1 MKINDKICGFE
12 VINIQTVESFGAEL
26 IEMHHEKT
34 GAKLAWLNSDEENK
48 LFSVS
53 FKTVPEDDTGV
64 FHILEHSVLGGSENY
79 PVKEPFLYMLKS
91 SMNTFLNAMTFPD
104 KTMFP
109 VSSRNNTDFMNL
121 TKVYLDAVFK
131 PEIYTNPCIFYQEG
145 HHTEYRK
152 TGDTPVYKGV
162 VFNEMK
168 GVVSSV
174 HERIESKIMGML
186 FPGSCYRFEYG
197 GLPEAIPDLTY
208 KQFVD
213 THRRFYHPSNS
224 YIYLDG
230 NIDIFTILELIDSYL
245 CEYEKSSQL
254 PEIPFQKPVDSA
266 EQTEYYEV
274 SPDEMKGNRSYLAV
288 GKVLASWEER
298 EKIFAYDVLCEA
310 LAGSNDAPL
319 KRAVLDTGLCCD
331 MELSFSK
338 DIAQPFGTL
347 KVNNIDRKDGG
358 RILDAVKLTV
368 KGLTENGIDRD
379 ILSASI
385 NRCEFRFRESEE
397 PKGLTRCIDAMSS
410 WLYGGNPLKYIDAGS
425 VFEFLREK
433 IDTGYFENLLSDWL
447 LDENH
452 RAVLYMLPS
461 HTYGKEQKKKEQER
475 LENELASMNGEEK
488 SELIELNNVLD
499 RWQKAPDTPENIAK
513 LPMLPLSEV
522 SENPIEFKTTEEICN
537 GIKILY
543 HPAKNKG
550 IISVNL
556 YFDISDFNRQEL
568 ETVSCMERII
578 AELPTKRST
587 GAELQQKITG
597 ILGSFCTDITA
608 IGRSESPEICKTFF
622 TVKMSFL
629 ERNLSD
635 ALKLAGEIVTE
646 TVYNNPELIKEL
658 LIQDD
663 DEMKQDIIAEGH
675 RFAMRRAKSEM
686 SAESAVNE
694 FICGFEAYKILHA
707 LTEQADEKIPELI
720 RNTEIL
726 SKRIFCKSRLTVSVT
741 SADAVIPDEFL
752 NIFSEGEKCMTDSMN
767 ISVLNMDIPECQ
779 GIVIPAGVSYS
790 GAVLSEINSDKAVWN
805 VLSTILTY
813 EYLWNEVR
821 VKGGAY
827 GTGAGVNELGETAF
841 YSFRDPSP
849 DKTLDIFEDS
859 AEFLNEYC
867 AGKPDINPYIISSI
881 AKNEPLISDSE
892 YGSFA
897 DVIYFR
903 GISFEERKEIR
914 RRMLSLTCEDL
925 SSAARLLENQ
935 GNCCIIGSKEVLSA
949 SERDIEIE
957 SVS

>member
-1 MKINDKICGFE
+1 MKVNDKICGFE
-12 VINIQTVESFGAEL
+12 VINIQSVESLGAEL
-26 IEMHHEKT
+26 IEMCHKKT
-34 GAKLAWLNSDEENK
+34 SARLAWLKSSEENK
-48 LFSVS
+48 LFSIS

-109 VSSRNNTDFMNL
+109 ISSRNNTDFMNL

-145 HHTEYRK
+145 HHIEYRK
-152 TGDTPVYKGV
+152 DGDMPVYKGV

-174 HERIESKIMGML
+174 DERIESKIMSML
-186 FPGSCYRFEYG
+186 FPESCYRFEYG
-197 GLPEAIPDLTY
+197 GLPEAIPNLTY

-230 NIDIFTILELIDSYL
+230 DIDIKSVLELIDSYL
-245 CEYEKSSQL
+245 SGYECSERL
-254 PEIPFQKPVDSA
+254 PEISVQPPVNSA
-266 EQTEYYEV
+266 EETEFYEI
-274 SPDEMKGNRSYLAV
+274 SPDEAEENRTHLTV

-310 LAGSNDAPL
+310 LAGSNDSPL
-319 KRAVLDTGLCCD
+319 KRAVLDTGLCRD
-331 MELSFSK
+331 MELVFSNG
-338 DIAQPFGTL
+338 IAQPFGML
-347 KVNNIDRKDGG
+347 KVNNINKEDGSK
-358 RILDAVKLTV
+358 ILEAVKSAV
-368 KGLTENGIDRD
+368 KNMTEKGIDKD
-379 ILSASI
+379 ILSASV

-410 WLYGGNPLKYIDAGS
+410 WLYGGSPLKYIDAGS
-425 VFEFLREK
+425 VFEFLRDK
-433 IDTGYFENLLSDWL
+433 IGTGYFEKLLADWL
-447 LDENH
+447 LDENN
-452 RAVLYMLPS
+452 RAVLYMIPS
-461 HTYGKEQKKKEQER
+461 RTYGEEQKKKENER
-475 LENELASMNGEEK
+475 LENEFALMNDEEK
-488 SELIELNNVLD
+488 SELIELNNTLD
-499 RWQKAPDTPENIAK
+499 EWQENPDTPENIAK
-513 LPMLPLSEV
+513 LPELPLSEV
-522 SENPIEFKTTEEICN
+522 NENPIDFRTSEEICSN
-537 GIKILY
+537 VKILN

-556 YFDISDFNRQEL
+556 YFDISDFNRDEL
-568 ETVSCMERII
+568 EAAVFMNRVI
-578 AELPTKRST
+578 AELPTKQST

-608 IGRSESPEICKTFF
+608 FGKSESPEICRTFF

-629 ERNLSD
+629 ERNTD
-635 ALKLAGEIVTE
+635 EAFKLAGEIITE

-658 LIQDD
+658 LMQDD
-663 DEMKQDIIAEGH
+663 EEMKQDIISDGH
-675 RFAMRRAKSEM
+675 RFAMRRARGGM

-694 FICGFEAYKILHA
+694 FTGGFEAYKILHA
-707 LTEQADEKIPELI
+707 FMEQADEKIPELI
-720 RNTEIL
+720 RNMEKL
-726 SKRIFCKSRLTVSVT
+726 SKRIFCKSRLTASVT
-741 SADAVIPDEFL
+741 SSTDVSPEKLL
-752 NIFSEGEKCMTDSMN
+752 NIFPDGEKCLTDSMN
-767 ISVLNMDIPECQ
+767 MNVLEMDIPECQ

-790 GAVLSEINSDKAVWN
+790 GAVLSGLNNNKAVWN

-827 GTGAGVNELGETAF
+827 GTGSGINELGEAVF

-849 DKTLDIFEDS
+849 NESLDIFKKS
-859 AEFLNEYC
+859 AEFLVEYC
-867 AGKPDINPYIISSI
+867 DGKPDISSYIISSI
-881 AKNEPLISDSE
+881 AKNEPLISDGE

-897 DVIYFR
+897 DTLYFR
-903 GISFEERKEIR
+903 GISYDKRKEVR
-914 RRMLSLTCEDL
+914 RNMLSLTYSDL
-925 SSAARLLENQ
+925 YSAAGMLEKQ
-935 GNCCIIGSKEVLSA
+935 GKCCIIGAKEVLSA
-949 SERDIEIE
+949 SGRNIEIE
-957 SVS
+957 SV

>member
-1 MKINDKICGFE
+1 MKVNDKICGFE
-12 VINIQTVESFGAEL
+12 VVNIQSVKSLEAEL
-26 IEMHHEKT
+26 IEMCHEKT
-34 GAKLAWLNSDEENK
+34 GARLAWLNNNEENK

-109 VSSRNNTDFMNL
+109 ISSRNNTDFMNL
-121 TKVYLDAVFK
+121 TRVYLDAVFK

-152 TGDTPVYKGV
+152 TDDTPVYKGV

-186 FPGSCYRFEYG
+186 FPESCYRFEYG
-197 GLPEAIPDLTY
+197 GLPEAIPELTY

-230 NIDIFTILELIDSYL
+230 NIDIDAVLELIDSYL
-245 CEYEKSSQL
+245 CEYEKSSQI
-254 PEIPFQKPVDSA
+254 PEIPFQNSIDST
-266 EQTEYYEV
+266 EETEYYEI
-274 SPDEMKGNRSYLAV
+274 SSDETKESRAYLTV

-298 EKIFAYDVLCEA
+298 EKIFAYDILCEA

-319 KRAVLDTGLCCD
+319 KRAILDTGLCRD
-331 MELSFSK
+331 MELVFSK
-338 DIAQPFGTL
+338 DIAQPFGIL
-347 KVNNIDRKDGG
+347 KINNIDRKDGG
-358 RILDAVKLTV
+358 KILDAVKSAV
-368 KGLTENGIDRD
+368 KDLTENGIDGD

-385 NRCEFRFRESEE
+385 NRCEFRFKESEE

-410 WLYGGNPLKYIDAGS
+410 WLYGGNPLKYIDAEN

-452 RAVLYMLPS
+452 RALLYMLPS
-461 HTYGKEQKKKEQER
+461 HTYGEEQRKKEQER
-475 LENELASMNGEEK
+475 LENELASMDAEEK

-499 RWQKAPDTPENIAK
+499 KWQEIPDTPENIAK
-513 LPMLPLSEV
+513 LPILPLSEV
-522 SENPIEFKTTEEICN
+522 SENPIEFKTTEEVCN
-537 GIKILY
+537 GIKILH

-568 ETVSCMERII
+568 ETVSFIERII
-578 AELPTKRST
+578 AELPTKQST

-608 IGRSESPEICKTFF
+608 IGKAESPEICKTFF
-622 TVKMSFL
+622 IVKMSFL
-629 ERNLSD
+629 ERNLLD
-635 ALKLAGEIVTE
+635 AFKLAGEIITE

-658 LIQDD
+658 LMQDD
-663 DEMKQDIIAEGH
+663 EEMKQNIIAEGH
-675 RFAMRRAKSEM
+675 RFAIRRAKSRM

-707 LTEQADEKIPELI
+707 LMQQSDEKIPELI
-720 RNTEIL
+720 RNIEIL
-726 SKRIFCKSRLTVSVT
+726 SERIFCKSRLTASITSV
-741 SADAVIPDEFL
+741 DAVILNELLNVFPD
-752 NIFSEGEKCMTDSMN
+752 GEKCMTDSMN
-767 ISVLNMDIPECQ
+767 ISALNMDIPECQ

-790 GAVLSEINSDKAVWN
+790 GAVLSEMNSDKAVWN

-827 GTGAGVNELGETAF
+827 GTGAVVNELGETAF

-849 DKTLDIFEDS
+849 DKTLDVFKDS
-859 AEFLNEYC
+859 AEFLEKYCNE
-867 AGKPDINPYIISSI
+867 KPDISSYIISSI

-892 YGSFA
+892 YGSAA

-903 GISFEERKEIR
+903 GISFEEREEIR
-914 RRMLSLTCEDL
+914 RRMLSLTYEDL
-925 SSAARLLENQ
+925 SSAVQSLKNQ

-949 SERDIEIE
+949 SKRNIQIE
-957 SVS
+957 SV

>member
-1 MKINDKICGFE
+1 MKINDKIHGFE
-12 VINIQTVESFGAEL
+12 VINIQSVESLEAEL
-26 IEMHHEKT
+26 VEMCHEKT
-34 GAKLAWLNSDEENK
+34 GAKLAWLNSGEENK
-48 LFSVS
+48 LFSIS

-109 VSSRNNTDFMNL
+109 ISSRNNTDFMNL

-145 HHTEYRK
+145 HHTEYRNND
-152 TGDTPVYKGV
+152 DTPIYKGV

-174 HERIESKIMGML
+174 DERIESKIMSML
-186 FPGSCYRFEYG
+186 FPESCYRFEYG
-197 GLPEAIPDLTY
+197 GLPEVIPDLTY

-213 THRRFYHPSNS
+213 THKRFYHPSNS

-230 NIDIFTILELIDSYL
+230 DIDINAVLELINSYL
-245 CEYEKSSQL
+245 SEYEYNSQL
-254 PEIPFQKPVDSA
+254 PEIPVQNPINSA
-266 EQTEYYEV
+266 EKTEYYEI
-274 SPDEMKGNRSYLAV
+274 SPDEPEENRTYLTV

-310 LAGSNDAPL
+310 LTGSNDAPL
-319 KRAVLDTGLCCD
+319 KRAVLDTGLCRD
-331 MELSFSK
+331 MELVFSNG
-338 DIAQPFGTL
+338 IAQPFGML
-347 KVNNIDRKDGG
+347 KVSNINKKDGG
-358 RILDAVKLTV
+358 KILDAVKSMV
-368 KGLTENGIDRD
+368 KDLTENGIDRD

-410 WLYGGNPLKYIDAGS
+410 WLYGGNPLKYIDSES

-433 IDTGYFENLLSDWL
+433 IDTGYFEKLLAYWL

-452 RAVLYMLPS
+452 RALLYMIPS
-461 HTYGKEQKKKEQER
+461 HVYGEEQKKKEQER
-475 LENELASMNGEEK
+475 LENELALMSDEEK
-488 SELIELNNVLD
+488 TKLIKLNNILD
-499 RWQKAPDTPENIAK
+499 EWQEAPDTSENITK
-513 LPMLPLSEV
+513 LPTLSLSEV
-522 SENPIEFKTTEEICN
+522 SENPIDFKTTEEIYN
-537 GIKILY
+537 NIKILH

-556 YFDISDFNRQEL
+556 YFDISDLNRKEL
-568 ETVSCMERII
+568 ETIAFMERVI
-578 AELPTKRST
+578 AELPTKQST

-608 IGRSESPEICKTFF
+608 LGKSESPEICKTFF

-629 ERNLSD
+629 ERNIAD
-635 ALKLAGEIVTE
+635 ALKLAGEIITE
-646 TVYNNPELIKEL
+646 TVYNNSELIKEL
-658 LIQDD
+658 LMQDD
-663 DEMKQDIIAEGH
+663 EEMKHDIIADGH
-675 RFAMRRAKSEM
+675 RFAMRRARGGM

-694 FICGFEAYKILHA
+694 FIKGFEAYRILHA
-707 LTEQADEKIPELI
+707 LTEQADEKIPEFI

-726 SKRIFCKSRLTVSVT
+726 SERIFCKSRLTVSVT
-741 SADAVIPDEFL
+741 SSDTVSLDELL
-752 NIFSEGEKCMTDSMN
+752 NIFPDGEKCLTDSMN
-767 ISVLNMDIPECQ
+767 ISALNMDIPECQ

-827 GTGAGVNELGETAF
+827 GTGSVASELGETAF

-849 DKTLDIFEDS
+849 DKTLGIFADS
-859 AEFLNEYC
+859 AEFISEYC
-867 AGKPDINPYIISSI
+867 DRKPDISSYIISSI

-892 YGSFA
+892 YGLVA
-897 DVIYFR
+897 DNMYFR
-903 GISFEERKEIR
+903 GISYDDRKEIR
-914 RRMLSLTCEDL
+914 RNMLSLTYKDL
-925 SSAARLLENQ
+925 SSAVMSLEKH
-935 GNCCIIGSKEVLSA
+935 GNCCII
-949 SERDIEIE
+949 
-957 SVS
+957 